1 MTLASST
8 PGPVLPTSRKEM
20 QALGWPR
27 ADVVLF
33 TGDAY
38 VDHPSFGAAVVAR
51 VLEREGL
58 RVAVVPQ
65 PNWRDDLRDFTKL
78 GVPRLFFAVTSGN
91 MDSMVNHY
99 TANKRLRGND
109 AYTPEGRAGFR
120 PDRALTVYTQIL
132 RRLYPET
139 PVVIGGI
146 EASLRRLAH
155 YDFWEDRIR
164 PSILADTGA
173 HLLVYGMGER
183 PVVEIARRLDRGDP
197 VETLTDIPQTA
208 FMVHGGNVGLPDDTR
223 IELHS
228 FEACV
233 TDPRRFG
240 ENFVI
245 VETESN
251 RLESQPLVEAVSED
265 RVVVNPPYPPP
276 SQEEM
281 DGWWDLPFQR
291 APHPRYKGKRIP
303 AWDMIKHSVTIHR
316 GCFGGCSFCSISAH
330 QGRFISS
337 RSVASILREVDRI
350 AAMPDFKGNL
360 TDLGGPSANMYAMH
374 GRKRAMCRACRRPSC
389 IHPSICRNLDTSHG
403 PLLELYRRVRGV
415 PGVKRVFIGSG
426 IRYDLFDRPVDGPTG
441 RYLEEVMQHHVSGR
455 LKVAPEHSEPEVL
468 TRMRKPPFTLFLR
481 FKAEFDRINR
491 EHSLRLQ
498 LTPYL
503 MSSHPGCTD
512 AHMTRLM
519 ARLHDLNLRPEQ
531 VQDFTP
537 TPMTLSSVIFHTG
550 IDPATGKEVFV
561 ARSKESKLTQKAF
574 FFSKAARTKG

>member
-1 MTLASST
+1 
-8 PGPVLPTSRKEM
+8 M

-38 VDHPSFGAAVVAR
+38 VDHPSFGAAVIAR

-99 TANKRLRGND
+99 TANKRLRSND

-120 PDRALTVYTQIL
+120 PDRALTVYTKIL

-155 YDFWEDRIR
+155 YDFWEDRVR
-164 PSILADTGA
+164 PGILVDTGA

-183 PVVEIARRLDRGDP
+183 PVVEIAARLNRGDP

-208 FMVHGGNVGLPDDTR
+208 FIAPDPKAFLSRPGVIRLPG
-223 IELHS
+223 
-228 FEACV
+228 FEECV
-233 TDPRRFG
+233 RSPKRFG
-240 ENFVI
+240 EHFAA
-245 VETESN
+245 VEEESN
-251 RLESQPLVEAVSED
+251 RLEARPLVEDAG
-265 RVVVNPPYPPP
+265 RGLVVVNPPYPPP

-330 QGRFISS
+330 QGRFISC

-350 AAMPDFKGNL
+350 ARMPDFKGNL
-360 TDLGGPSANMYAMH
+360 TDLGGPSANMYAMG
-374 GRKRAMCRACRRPSC
+374 GRKRSMCGACRRPSC

-403 PLLELYRRVRGV
+403 PLLELYRRVRSM
-415 PGVKRVFIGSG
+415 PEVKRVFIGSG

-441 RYLEEVMQHHVSGR
+441 KYLEEVMRHHVSGR
-455 LKVAPEHSEPEVL
+455 LKVAPEHSEPEIL
-468 TRMRKPPFTLFLR
+468 TQMRKPSFALFER

-512 AHMTRLM
+512 AHMARLM

-550 IDPATGKEVFV
+550 IDPTTGKTVHV
-561 ARSKESKLTQKAF
+561 ARATESKIQQKAF
-574 FFSKAARTKG
+574 FFSKATRHKK